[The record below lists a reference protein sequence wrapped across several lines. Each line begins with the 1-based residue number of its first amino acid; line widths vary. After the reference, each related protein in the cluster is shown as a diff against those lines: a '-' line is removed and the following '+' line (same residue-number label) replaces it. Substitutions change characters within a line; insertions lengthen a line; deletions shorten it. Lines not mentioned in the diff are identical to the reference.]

1 MNSHSDNKPRK
12 IRTVYPGHTCPMYS
26 VPSGFLM
33 NTSLPKESVPNFER
47 ISRSEEGVQLGPL
60 AVRVVLRVSHN

>member
-1 MNSHSDNKPRK
+1 
-12 IRTVYPGHTCPMYS
+12 MYS